1 MQETLQEFIVR
12 TVTILKMKRVINVA
26 IPGRNIQKSSRSNA
40 ITFLYSAII
49 YKWLKNFLR
58 EGQNDWFGNKQNTE
72 GNTHTEKWKSG
83 QCFLNWPLLCG
94 HSFRAFSLTYWCQW
108 HDDAWLCHVNCK
120 TIKTILC
127 GDTVFKMTQKLHSE
141 FYGTIKIRWHPAAD
155 SVTQIILL

>member
-49 YKWLKNFLR
+49 YKWLLKTSSEKDRMIDLAIN
-58 EGQNDWFGNKQNTE
+58 NTE
-72 GNTHTEKWKSG
+72 GNTHMEKWKSG

-108 HDDAWLCHVNCK
+108 HDHAWLCHVNCK

-127 GDTVFKMTQKLHSE
+127 GDTVFKMTQKSHSE
-141 FYGTIKIRWHPAAD
+141 FYGTIKIRWRPAAD